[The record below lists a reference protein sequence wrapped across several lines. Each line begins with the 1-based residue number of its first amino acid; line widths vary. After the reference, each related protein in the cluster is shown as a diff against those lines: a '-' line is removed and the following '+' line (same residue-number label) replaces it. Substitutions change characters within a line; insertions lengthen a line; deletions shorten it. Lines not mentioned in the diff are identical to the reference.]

1 MHNTPCLFA
10 CPWTVWWLTDDDDDA
25 AGGYKMDLFFFS
37 EQPGPC
43 CTQQFLPEEVFEI

>member
-1 MHNTPCLFA
+1 MDG
-10 CPWTVWWLTDDDDDA
+10 VWWLTDDDDDA
-25 AGGYKMDLFFFS
+25 AGYNMDLFFS